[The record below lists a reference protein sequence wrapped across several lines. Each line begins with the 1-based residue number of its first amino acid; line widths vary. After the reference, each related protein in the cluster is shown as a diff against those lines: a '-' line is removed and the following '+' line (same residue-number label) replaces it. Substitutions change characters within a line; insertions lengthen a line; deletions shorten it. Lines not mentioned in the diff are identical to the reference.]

1 MSKTKNNELKFS
13 IRNLIDTTSCE
24 KTEKG
29 QSTGIRHPQ
38 TSHSLKRLVAEP
50 QTPLIRRP
58 IPIINNKIPH
68 PCWSFLTQLTNK
80 NPNVTFPLN
89 SSLIFLSKMTQAW
102 EQIQRTQ
109 NSSSI
114 TTENDDVSDEDIDL
128 DTSSI
133 RHDIEIE
140 DDDEEEEEEDD
151 DDDDDDEVE
160 CSSSGGDKLNRSSNS
175 EENDKLKSYPCTHCG
190 KVRLTFIFL
199 SNIKIQLF
207 LQIDFYCSVQ
217 FSSTYA
223 STYWYSSICLQSM
236 WKRFST
242 SINTLSS

>member
-1 MSKTKNNELKFS
+1 MSKTKTNELKFS

-24 KTEKG
+24 KAEKE

-38 TSHSLKRLVAEP
+38 TNRSLKRLVNEP

-58 IPIINNKIPH
+58 IPIINNKTPH

-80 NPNVTFPLN
+80 NPNVAFPLN
-89 SSLIFLSKMTQAW
+89 SSFIFLSKMSQAW

-114 TTENDDVSDEDIDL
+114 TIENDDVSDDL
-128 DTSSI
+128 ETSSI
-133 RHDIEIE
+133 RNDIEVE
-140 DDDEEEEEEDD
+140 DDDDEEEEEEEDD
-151 DDDDDDEVE
+151 DDDDDEGE

-190 KVRLTFIFL
+190 KVRLNFNFL
-199 SNIKIQLF
+199 SNIKSQ
-207 LQIDFYCSVQ
+207 
-217 FSSTYA
+217 
-223 STYWYSSICLQSM
+223 
-236 WKRFST
+236 
-242 SINTLSS
+242 